1 MKNVEELLARAAEL
15 ARDGRHFQ
23 AERAYKGAIRL
34 LAKTEPTSERL
45 AEACLQLERV
55 YNELAGKIES
65 RRNDYLDAA
74 NALGMHP
81 NSLLRLIRN
90 LDLRSD
96 LESGFPRAA
105 TG

>member
-1 MKNVEELLARAAEL
+1 MKNVEQLLAQAAEL
-15 ARDGRHFQ
+15 AGDGRHFQ
-23 AERAYKGAIRL
+23 AERAYKGVIRL

-74 NALGMHP
+74 NAAYQRAMAVRESKNVTSSAACSLG
-81 NSLLRLIRN
+81 
-90 LDLRSD
+90 
-96 LESGFPRAA
+96 GA
-105 TG
+105 